1 MATNNTPQTSGGPA
15 DGRVTKKE
23 EAAYFQ
29 QAAGWDNDRVLELMK
44 SRRTAWIVASVA
56 AGVSAVLAIGY
67 VVLLPLKTVEYSLVR
82 VDSSTGIVD
91 QVVKLKDAQASYD
104 ELMTKFFL
112 RRVVIL
118 RETYTRGQLQSN
130 YDQSVLF
137 TAPQARKKL
146 NADFSFENPDGPSK
160 RYGELGT
167 ASVQFVNISFLAKN
181 IAQVRFIRTDT
192 KGGSEFNTRW
202 TATVEYRYVSQ
213 PASEDARGINP
224 LGFQVTNYRLDP
236 EADVGGAKP

>member
-1 MATNNTPQTSGGPA
+1 MATNDTPQTATAPA
-15 DGRVTKKE
+15 DGRVTKRE

-29 QAAGWDNDRVLELMK
+29 QASSWDNDRTLELVK
-44 SRRTAWIVASVA
+44 SRRTAWIVAGVA
-56 AGVSAVLAIGY
+56 AGIAAVLAIGY
-67 VVLLPLKTVEYSLVR
+67 VVLLPLKTVEYRLVR

-104 ELMTKFFL
+104 EVMTKFFL

-137 TAPQARKKL
+137 TAPQARNQLK
-146 NADFSFENPDGPSK
+146 AAFSFDNSDGPYK

-167 ASVQFVNISFLAKN
+167 ATVQFVNISFLAKN

-192 KGGSEFNTRW
+192 KGGNEFTSRW

-224 LGFQVTNYRLDP
+224 LGFQVMNYRLDP
-236 EADVGGAKP
+236 EADVGGTKP